1 LPTDYT
7 KVDLP
12 KLKSDMLKWYSVIPP
27 SAKEWWESFLEGI
40 EDNICHAQQD
50 TECPIYSLKN
60 NLQRPITETEE
71 TAEISQRLRTLRE
84 KELAPLE
91 EVNDYLINKKAS
103 NTVI

>member
-12 KLKSDMLKWYSVIPP
+12 KLKSDMLKWYYVIP
-27 SAKEWWESFLEGI
+27 
-40 EDNICHAQQD
+40 
-50 TECPIYSLKN
+50 
-60 NLQRPITETEE
+60 PITETEK